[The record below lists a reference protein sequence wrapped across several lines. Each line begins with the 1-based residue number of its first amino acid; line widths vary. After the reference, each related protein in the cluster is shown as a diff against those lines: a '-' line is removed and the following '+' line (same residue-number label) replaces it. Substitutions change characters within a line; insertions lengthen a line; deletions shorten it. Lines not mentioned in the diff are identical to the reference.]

1 MKIGVTCYPTYGGSG
16 AVATALGIEFAERGH
31 EVHFVSYAQPFR
43 LGRFHERVFFHEV
56 EMEQYPLFEHPPPTR
71 WLSRWRSTTPRRL
84 MIWT

>member
-56 EMEQYPLFEHPPPTR
+56 EMEQYPLFRASPLHVG
-71 WLSRWRSTTPRRL
+71 SRGRAATTPRVR